1 MAESSISFR
10 SLSDLPLE
18 DAVRQKL
25 ESSKELNLLIVGCY
39 QVGKSTLI
47 NSLFYKKGE
56 RYEKIAAEGS
66 LQACTQEVA
75 SHSLIMGGVRLNI
88 YDSPGLQDDSTA
100 VDLVYLR
107 KIKAH
112 CPIIHLVIY
121 CKKMEEPIRPAEK
134 MALEN
139 LNKTFGSSIWDN
151 VVIALT
157 FANKVDSPDPDADE
171 VEYFKEVKT
180 RNEEEFDKALK
191 RFIINDASFAN
202 LKKRIHPTGSAKVL
216 KLPGMEED
224 WRAEFWSGCIEACRE
239 EGKGAVLKMA
249 WKDAAYFATLVG
261 AAIVGTAAVTTD
273 AIQAGKGFHAGIF
286 LILAV
291 SVGTLLGL
299 GNTTSGGAIAIKGN
313 KEEMDEQ
320 KRKKQ

>member
-25 ESSKELNLLIVGCY
+25 ESSKELNLLIIGCY

-66 LQACTQEVA
+66 LQACTQEVRA
-75 SHSLIMGGVRLNI
+75 HTLIMDGVRLNI

-100 VDLVYLR
+100 ADLEYLS

-112 CPIIHLVIY
+112 CPNIHLVIY

-134 MALEN
+134 TALKN

-157 FANKVDSPDPDADE
+157 FANQVDPPDPDADE
-171 VEYFKEVKT
+171 VEYFKQIKT

-191 RFIINDASFAN
+191 RFIINDASFAK

-216 KLPGMEED
+216 ELPGMEED
-224 WRAEFWSGCIEACRE
+224 WRAEFWYGCIEACRE

-249 WKDAAYFATLVG
+249 WKDAAYYAKFVG
-261 AAIVGTAAVTTD
+261 AVIGTAAVTTVG
-273 AIQAGKGFHAGIF
+273 ILIGKGFHAGIF
-286 LILAV
+286 LILAG
-291 SVGTLLGL
+291 SIGMLLEMGD
-299 GNTTSGGAIAIKGN
+299 TTSGGAIAIEGTT
-313 KEEMDEQ
+313 EEMDEQ